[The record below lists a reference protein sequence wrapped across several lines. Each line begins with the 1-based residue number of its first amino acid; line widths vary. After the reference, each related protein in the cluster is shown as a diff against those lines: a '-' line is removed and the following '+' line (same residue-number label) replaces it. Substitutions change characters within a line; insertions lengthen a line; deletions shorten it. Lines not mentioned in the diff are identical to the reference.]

1 MIIKSVAFPVRSFM
15 IVSIRARS
23 IPDSRY
29 ETIRLRSCSRR
40 LCVGGIGP
48 WFLEPWRRI
57 VQEGY
62 DVHYIILR
70 ADKEETFKRAIHRSK
85 LDRETNIRLVEV
97 MWEQFND
104 LEGYGSN
111 VIDTTDCLPQ
121 ETVSRIK
128 KKIADKTALLGG
140 RCMQDGR

>member
-62 DVHYIILR
+62 EVHYIVLR
-70 ADKEETFKRAIHRSK
+70 ASSEETMKRAVCRSK
-85 LDRETNIRLVEV
+85 LNTETNIELVKV
-97 MWEQFND
+97 MWKQFCN
-104 LEGYGSN
+104 LGAYEAN
-111 VIDTTDCLPQ
+111 VIDTTNDTIYD
-121 ETVSRIK
+121 TVSKIK
-128 KKIADKTALLGG
+128 EKVSDKTALL
-140 RCMQDGR
+140 RV